1 MQRRIAFFGAM
12 ALAVALCL
20 ASVSA
25 AAQSLVHVT
34 GEEQG
39 WLCLIWVAPGEPFD
53 VYVWLFPGAE
63 GVLCVE
69 YQLHVMPETA
79 TLISSFRNPWIS
91 TETGNPTGPP
101 GVTVCFHECK
111 RDPIWMYKLTYALAD
126 MRCTIFPIIAH
137 EDTGVLRAM
146 TCTEPHHPFIQFD
159 EYMFPGVMCPCPA
172 VESSSWGAI
181 KTLLME

>member
-1 MQRRIAFFGAM
+1 MQRRIAFLCVI
-12 ALAVALCL
+12 ALSIVLCFTPVIVT
-20 ASVSA
+20 AIPF
-25 AAQSLVHVT
+25 VHVT
-34 GEEQG
+34 GENEG
-39 WLCLIWVAPGEPFD
+39 WLCLIWVAPGEQFD
-53 VYVWLFPGAE
+53 IYVWIVPDAA

-69 YQLHVMPETA
+69 YQLGILPENA

-126 MRCTIFPIIAH
+126 WRCTVFPIIAH

-146 TCTEPHHPFIQFD
+146 TCTEPDHPYVQFP
-159 EYMFPGVMCPCPA
+159 ELMVPGVMCPCPA

-181 KTLLME
+181 KTLLIE